1 MIIGLKSFVIVVVN
15 IKDNIM
21 FLNFFDA
28 LQCEIV
34 VSIGHFAAF
43 YVVLVPLEY
52 IPTLP
57 PHFTYVIV
65 FVKEN
70 P

>member
-1 MIIGLKSFVIVVVN
+1 MIIGLEWFVIVDVI
-15 IKDNIM
+15 IKVIIV
-21 FLNFFDA
+21 FLNFLDA

-34 VSIGHFAAF
+34 VSIGRFAAF
-43 YVVLVPLEY
+43 YIVLVLLEY
-52 IPTLP
+52 IPTIP

-65 FVKEN
+65 FVKKK